1 MFFFQSSPKA
11 ADPSR
16 PVYHHC
22 SRSPPDLVVRSPEGL
37 KPVQL
42 QANQLW
48 QTVLGDLER
57 RVSKTAF
64 DNWIKPAELVD
75 FADGVATVAAANTFG
90 ASTLQSRYAET
101 IAQAL
106 SDVIGRPVDVVFT
119 VVTERNPNATGSVAG
134 NGLEAPEQPAT
145 RPSVSTTTLNRGRG
159 GRESTRPSS
168 PAAKAES
175 KGQLQLSS
183 PTNHG
188 LNDRYLFETYV
199 VGKSNMFA
207 HAASLAV
214 AEHPGAQ
221 YNPLYIHGG
230 VGLGKTHLL
239 HAIGHRALELRPN
252 MSVLYVSSERF
263 TIDLIA
269 SIRAQRMEEFRA
281 RYRAI
286 DLLMIDDI
294 QFIGGKDSTQEEF
307 FHTFNALYQDGKQVV
322 ISSDRPPGAIAG
334 IEDRLRSRFEG
345 GLTADVQPPDFEMR
359 IAILRTKAEELKLR
373 IPDDAIE
380 YIAQRDQTNT
390 RELEGALNRAIAYS
404 RINNSPPTLALV
416 IEALSDGRA
425 GTRRDDI
432 READVLQA
440 VSDYFQLPIA
450 ALTGRNRSKD
460 VVLPRQIAMYLLREE
475 THASLVD
482 IGRALGGRDHT
493 TAMHGI
499 EKIESQLREDA
510 NLRTHVM
517 SIRQNLLSS
526 S

>member
-1 MFFFQSSPKA
+1 M
-11 ADPSR
+11 R
-16 PVYHHC
+16 P
-22 SRSPPDLVVRSPEGL
+22 PEGL

-48 QTVLGDLER
+48 QTVLGDLQL
-57 RVSKTAF
+57 RVSRTAF
-64 DNWIKPAELVD
+64 DNWIKPAELID
-75 FADGVATVAAANTFG
+75 FADGVATIAAANTFG
-90 ASTLQSRYAET
+90 ASTLQSRYTET
-101 IAQAL
+101 ISQAL
-106 SDVIGRPVDVVFT
+106 SDVIGRPVEVVFT
-119 VVTERNPNATGSVAG
+119 VMSERHPPPSGDGSTDASDSH
-134 NGLEAPEQPAT
+134 EKPTPRPA
-145 RPSVSTTTLNRGRG
+145 VSTTTLNRGRN
-159 GRESTRPSS
+159 GRESNRPSGS
-168 PAAKAES
+168 AEKAAS
-175 KGQLQLSS
+175 KGQLELTS

-188 LNDRYLFETYV
+188 LTDRYLFETYV

-214 AEHPGAQ
+214 AELPGSQ
-221 YNPLYIHGG
+221 YNPLYIYGG

-269 SIRAQRMEEFRA
+269 SIRSQRMEEFRS

-404 RINNSPPTLALV
+404 RINNSAPTLALV
-416 IEALSDGRA
+416 IEALSDGRI

-432 READVLQA
+432 READVLNA
-440 VSDYFQLPIA
+440 VSDFFELPIA
-450 ALTGRNRSKD
+450 ALTGRSRSKD
-460 VVLPRQIAMYLLREE
+460 VVLPRQITMYLLREE

-510 NLRTHVM
+510 NLRTQVM
-517 SIRQNLLSS
+517 SIRQNLLSG
-526 S
+526 

>member
-1 MFFFQSSPKA
+1 M
-11 ADPSR
+11 
-16 PVYHHC
+16 
-22 SRSPPDLVVRSPEGL
+22 
-37 KPVQL
+37 QL

-48 QTVLGDLER
+48 QTVLGDLQL

-64 DNWIKPAELVD
+64 ENWIKPAELID
-75 FADGVATVAAANTFG
+75 FADGVATIAAANTFG
-90 ASTLQSRYAET
+90 ASTLQSRYTET

-106 SDVIGRPVDVVFT
+106 SDVIGRPVEVVFT
-119 VVTERNPNATGSVAG
+119 VMSDRHPPASVDGSADG
-134 NGLEAPEQPAT
+134 SDSQDKPTARPA
-145 RPSVSTTTLNRGRG
+145 VSTTTLNRGRS
-159 GRESTRPSS
+159 GRESNRQSGS
-168 PAAKAES
+168 AEKAAS
-175 KGQLQLSS
+175 KGQLELTS

-188 LNDRYLFETYV
+188 LTDRYLFETYV

-214 AEHPGAQ
+214 AELPGSQ
-221 YNPLYIHGG
+221 YNPLYIYGG

-269 SIRAQRMEEFRA
+269 SIRSQRMEEFRA

-404 RINNSPPTLALV
+404 RINNSAPTLALV
-416 IEALSDGRA
+416 IEALSDGRI

-432 READVLQA
+432 READVLNA
-440 VSDYFQLPIA
+440 VSDFFELPIA
-450 ALTGRNRSKD
+450 ALTGRSRSKD
-460 VVLPRQIAMYLLREE
+460 VVLPRQITMYLLREE

-510 NLRTHVM
+510 NLRTQVM
-517 SIRQNLLSS
+517 SIRQNLLSG
-526 S
+526 